1 MRIVAASGFSV
12 LLSIP
17 AFAQGPG
24 ATGVTVFEGARL
36 ITGDDV
42 PPLENSAFIVQNGQ
56 FTQVGQ
62 RGKLQIPS
70 GAAHVDLT
78 GKTVMPGKVDLHG
91 HIGFQHDVDG
101 TMAKE
106 YYTRENLIDHL
117 QRLAYYGFSAVTSI
131 GDLVDRS
138 DLHGGRT
145 GWGDVP
151 LQVRNQIIPNAAM
164 FRTAGTGIAW
174 PGSGANGLPAR
185 TDVPYPVTTVEEAR
199 AAVDDYARMKP
210 EFVKIGV
217 NERGAK
223 KKNLTP
229 PLNL

>member
-1 MRIVAASGFSV
+1 MRIPALTSCLVLFSSGVFGQS
-12 LLSIP
+12 
-17 AFAQGPG
+17 PG
-24 ATGVTVFEGARL
+24 SAGTTVYEGARL
-36 ITGDDV
+36 ITGNDG
-42 PPLENSAFIVQNGQ
+42 PAIENSAFLVQNGQ

-62 RGKLQIPS
+62 RGSFRIPA

-91 HIGFQHDVDG
+91 HIGYQHDVDG

-151 LQVRNQIIPNAAM
+151 LQVRNQIIPNAAL
-164 FRTAGTGIAW
+164 
-174 PGSGANGLPAR
+174 SGQPAR
-185 TDVPYPVTTVEEAR
+185 GLHGPGQAPTATLREPMFPIR
-199 AAVDDYARMKP
+199 LPRSKR
-210 EFVKIGV
+210 
-217 NERGAK
+217 RGR
-223 KKNLTP
+223 P
-229 PLNL
+229 PGITSE